1 MIQYSVYKICCLLM
15 GISEL
20 EHTHLSSY
28 LPEVSASLQL
38 KKKKKKA
45 AVLFMLIQNNHC
57 PENKEHGQAADEF
70 SEWTHST
77 WIYLFLFLL
86 PKSQQVENLVVCCTS
101 IMLKY
106 MPK

>member
-1 MIQYSVYKICCLLM
+1 
-15 GISEL
+15 
-20 EHTHLSSY
+20 
-28 LPEVSASLQL
+28 
-38 KKKKKKA
+38 
-45 AVLFMLIQNNHC
+45 MLIQNNHC